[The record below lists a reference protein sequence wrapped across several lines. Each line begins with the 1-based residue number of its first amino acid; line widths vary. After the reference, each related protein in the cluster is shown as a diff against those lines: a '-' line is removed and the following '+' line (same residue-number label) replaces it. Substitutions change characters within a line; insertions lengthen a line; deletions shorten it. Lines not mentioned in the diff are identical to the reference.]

1 MELQEALAQI
11 AEIRARIARTETFR
25 GYRSATVA
33 LSGALAI
40 GAGII
45 QSLGIPDPRQNVSAY
60 LILWISAALLSLIV
74 TGCEM
79 AIRCRHAASPWTTRI
94 TLLAAEQFLPCVLAG
109 ALVTTVLVRVSR
121 DSLWMLPG
129 LWAILFGL
137 GVFASYRLLPR
148 AIFWVGAFYLFAGAG
163 LLAMGPAGVAHSPW
177 AMAGTVGF
185 GQLLSSAILYVT
197 LERPSDG
204 E

>member
-11 AEIRARIARTETFR
+11 AEIRAKISRTETFR

-33 LSGALAI
+33 LSGALAV
-40 GAGII
+40 GAGIVQAVVI
-45 QSLGIPDPRQNVSAY
+45 GDPQQNVGAY
-60 LILWISAALLSLIV
+60 LTLWISAALLSLVV

-79 AIRCRHAASPWTTRI
+79 AVRCRHAASPWTTRI
-94 TLLAAEQFLPCVLAG
+94 TLMAAEQFLPCVLAG

-121 DSLWMLPG
+121 ESLWMLPG

-148 AIFWVGAFYLFAGAG
+148 AVFWVGAFYLFAGAC
-163 LLAMGPAGVAHSPW
+163 LLASGPDGPALSPW
-177 AMAGTVGF
+177 AMASTFGF
-185 GQLLSSAILYVT
+185 GQLLGSAILYLT
-197 LERPSDG
+197 LERQH
-204 E
+204 EA